1 MTLYKGIYKKGKTLF
16 KKVFVCCFIVCISVC
31 AMQICTAAQ
40 RTCNYAKLQKKD
52 KNTFQKIQKKL
63 DTYSDDDYR
72 YILPLY
78 NRTYTKDSTATWYIG
93 LQSIY
98 DKYDTWLQTDSIVKD
113 SSFDVLEARYLQ
125 ALSAFYL
132 KNYNTAITL
141 FSYICKQYDTDTK
154 AEESM
159 WYILASHL
167 ASGDMEETLF
177 LFDSLQ
183 SAFENRPMNNP
194 ILFHSVASDIYI
206 ETEDWSNALEH
217 LQYLQTCTTT
227 RYIKSRVTF
236 IIGQINELQQKYPT
250 AIDNYRSVIA
260 QKSVVPPLMYSYS
273 LVHASICGKTIES
286 NYKDSLFSAEYER
299 MHPTPDVFEP
309 SVVES
314 AMEERD
320 TFDYPYYFNDA
331 AAVFFLEDEE
341 IIDENTYIDDIYA
354 NEYNTEFLDSIF
366 ENWDSL
372 SIHIPKT
379 DFSSMTDTTYIVLV
393 DSGYQL
399 PPYNGLVSKFGW
411 RKRRYHY
418 GVDTKNAMYDSI
430 YCLFDGVVRISQRN
444 RSYGNVII
452 VRHYNGLE
460 TFYAHCSKLLVSP
473 NEKVQAGQLIGL
485 VGSTG
490 RSTGPHLHLET
501 RYKGTPINPE
511 FIIDFENKKLHSDT
525 LLICKNTFS
534 LKKTDSK
541 SSSSATTNNH
551 SSNNSGASYYK
562 VRSGDTLSAIAKKH
576 HTSISNIK
584 RLNGLRSDFIR
595 EGQRLRVQ

>member
-1 MTLYKGIYKKGKTLF
+1 MLKKIF
-16 KKVFVCCFIVCISVC
+16 ICCLIACISTCSV
-31 AMQICTAAQ
+31 QICTAAQ

-78 NRTYTKDSTATWYIG
+78 NRTYPQDSTATWYIG
-93 LQSIY
+93 LQNIF
-98 DKYDTWLQTDSIVKD
+98 DKYDIWLQNDSIVQD

-125 ALSAFYL
+125 AVSAYYL

-141 FSYICKQYDTDTK
+141 FSNICKQHHTNTR

-159 WYILASHL
+159 WYILASYL
-167 ASGDMEETLF
+167 ALGDMEETLF
-177 LFDSLQ
+177 LLDSLQ
-183 SAFENRPMNNP
+183 SAFENRRLSNP
-194 ILFHSVASDIYI
+194 ILFHSIASDIYI
-206 ETEDWSNALEH
+206 ELEDWSNALEH
-217 LQYLQTCTTT
+217 LHYLQTNTAT
-227 RYIKSRVTF
+227 RYLNSRATF
-236 IIGQINELQQKYPT
+236 IVGQINELQQKYPN
-250 AIDNYRSVIA
+250 AINNYQSVLA
-260 QKSVVPPLMYSYS
+260 QKSIIPLLMYSYS
-273 LVHASICGKTIES
+273 LVHTSICEKTIES
-286 NYKDSLFSAEYER
+286 NYQDSLFKAEYER
-299 MHPTPDVFEP
+299 LHPTPEIFEP
-309 SVVES
+309 SMVES
-314 AMEERD
+314 HLEERD
-320 TFDYPYYFNDA
+320 TFNYPYYFNDA
-331 AAVFFLEDEE
+331 AAVFFLEEE
-341 IIDENTYIDDIYA
+341 EMIEDYTYVDDIYA
-354 NEYNTEFLDSIF
+354 NEYSSEFLDSIF

-379 DFSSMTDTTYIVLV
+379 DFSNMTDTTYIVLV
-393 DSGYQL
+393 DSNYQL
-399 PPYNGLVSKFGW
+399 PPLKGIVSKFGW

-418 GVDTKNAMYDSI
+418 GVDLRNSMYDSI

-460 TFYAHCSKLLVSP
+460 TFYAHCSKLLVAP

-541 SSSSATTNNH
+541 SPSSTTNNSQ
-551 SSNNSGASYYK
+551 SSNNSGTSYYK

-576 HTSISNIK
+576 HTSVSNIK